1 MPLSLAEELDEI
13 VQAQNSEPQFNYS
26 SYEVNGT
33 TGDLIESAFNTQPRM
48 SIEDVNDAATLS
60 LLQHAR
66 VVQSER
72 ANITIREALNNHG
85 ATLSACAQVLSGII
99 QNPHI
104 KPDVRRRAVIDV
116 LTLHNANPLPL
127 RQQPDMPQLAI
138 SIQTSDKVN
147 LATILNPNGRHR
159 PMQSVLDKLG
169 VED

>member
-1 MPLSLAEELDEI
+1 MPLSLAEELDVI
-13 VQAQNSEPQFNYS
+13 VNEQKEESRFNYS
-26 SYEVNGT
+26 YESTAVSKSSSVAS
-33 TGDLIESAFNTQPRM
+33 E
-48 SIEDVNDAATLS
+48 EVNDAATLS

-85 ATLSACAQVLSGII
+85 ATLSACASVLSAMI

-147 LATILNPNGRHR
+147 LATILNPNGRQR
-159 PMQSVLDKLG
+159 PMQAVLDAMG
-169 VED
+169 ESNE